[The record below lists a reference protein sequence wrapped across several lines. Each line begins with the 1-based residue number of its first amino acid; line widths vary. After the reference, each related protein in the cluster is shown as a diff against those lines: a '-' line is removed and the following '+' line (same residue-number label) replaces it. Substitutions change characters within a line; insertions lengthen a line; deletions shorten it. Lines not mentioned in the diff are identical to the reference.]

1 MWLKNLSGMHK
12 ILKTDLLSHKVTG
25 NLESG
30 ENFLYE
36 IIVAVVLDPDTI
48 PKVQTELLCYR
59 NFVFP
64 LTFHYTVL
72 LPYILLIYL

>member
-1 MWLKNLSGMHK
+1 MWSKDLSGMHK

-48 PKVQTELLCYR
+48 PKVQT
-59 NFVFP
+59 
-64 LTFHYTVL
+64 
-72 LPYILLIYL
+72 